1 MIDST
6 KKRSLK
12 IHSKATRAIRQIERI
27 KKFNMLRIP
36 NQICFFLPLFNRKHG
51 FFIENLTNLQNLPL
65 EDLIVIRDQ
74 IPNIET
80 TCQSYKIIDKKQEA
94 SIRKSFSKNNTKE
107 LFHSFLYQH
116 NTWSALN
123 AHNEQLIDELTDDSQ
138 VGDLELRELFYL
150 VRNYEQQRSE
160 VKKMKHLLKYLKRD
174 VIRLIDIRKQER

>member
-27 KKFNMLRIP
+27 KKFNMLRTP
-36 NQICFFLPLFNRKHG
+36 NQICFFLPTFKRKHG
-51 FFIENLTNLQNLPL
+51 FFLENITNLQNLSL
-65 EDLIVIRDQ
+65 EELIVIRDQ

-94 SIRKSFSKNNTKE
+94 NIRNSFSKNE
-107 LFHSFLYQH
+107 ARDLLHSFLYQH

-123 AHNEQLIDELTDDSQ
+123 AHNEMLIDQMTDESQ

-150 VRNYEQQRSE
+150 VRNCEQQRSE
-160 VKKMKHLLKYLKRD
+160 VKKMRHLLKYLKRD